1 MATQNQGWAFV
12 SASAAA
18 GTTAPGGSDT
28 NIQFNNNGSFSGSAL
43 LTTDGSGSL
52 SASVNISASAFYG
65 DGTNLTGLTA
75 SAVNVADGPE
85 FALQWRYDTPV
96 SGEISGS
103 SALTYL
109 TSSKTLKLDGA
120 SLSSSANISASAFY
134 GDGSNLTGIVPDIS
148 GTPANNEIAVWT
160 DADTLEGEGKLTF
173 DGSVLT
179 VTAGVSAS
187 VNVSASAFYGD
198 FYGNSLINNSG
209 HLTIQNEVA
218 NKKIINKLG
227 SADSNTSF
235 QIRASDDTAHFAV
248 DGAGTVIVTPTG
260 ILQISSAG
268 VLSSSANLSA
278 SSFYGDGSNLT
289 GLSAGSPG
297 GSDKQIQYNNNS
309 SFAGSAYHTFTTASG
324 GTSGVVELTGSMVV
338 IAPGALTASMVNVV
352 EQLRFG
358 RLPTIQTASFNVRTD
373 SFSPV
378 YRINTSSSAVTVG
391 LPSISGNSDY
401 TGLQLIFKDVGGS
414 GSTNS
419 FILSCSAPDTIDGAI
434 ALSMSAD
441 YGSIGLIA
449 DPDEAQWW
457 IIFDRS

>member
-1 MATQNQGWAFV
+1 MAYG
-12 SASAAA
+12 SAKGRIFRGDIYAED
-18 GTTAPGGSDT
+18 DT
-28 NIQFNNNGSFSGSAL
+28 NKDTFIDWGNDYISFAVG
-43 LTTDGSGSL
+43 
-52 SASVNISASAFYG
+52 
-65 DGTNLTGLTA
+65 GTKVL
-75 SAVNVADGPE
+75 NV
-85 FALQWRYDTPV
+85 
-96 SGEISGS
+96 
-103 SALTYL
+103 
-109 TSSKTLKLDGA
+109 
-120 SLSSSANISASAFY
+120 SSSGA
-134 GDGSNLTGIVPDIS
+134 IVQVL
-148 GTPANNEIAVWT
+148 GT
-160 DADTLEGEGKLTF
+160 
-173 DGSVLT
+173 
-179 VTAGVSAS
+179 VSAS

-198 FYGNSLINNSG
+198 FYGDSFINTSG
-209 HLTIQNEVA
+209 HLTIQNTAA
-218 NKKIINKLG
+218 NKRIINKLG

-235 QIRASDDTAHFAV
+235 QIRASDNTAHFAV